1 MSFEYIVQ
9 PSEIEKQLT
18 KIWDTLQGTGKTRA
32 SLFNLII
39 YTAKNARTDYLY
51 QVAKKLIEKFPS
63 RVILITIDDSAPSDT
78 VKTSVSVMASESKTN
93 TTACDLINIVL
104 STKNKERAPFM
115 VLPHLLTDLPIY
127 LLWGDDPSKIDPI
140 SQKLEKLATR
150 VIFDSESTKDL
161 VAFAKAI
168 LNHKTA
174 SGSDI
179 ADLNWARTEGWR
191 QLLAE
196 TFKSPERLNLL
207 TQTKTLSIVYN
218 CLESEFFCHTKIQ
231 ALYLQAWLA
240 SQMGW
245 DLTSTKTSPQETQLE
260 YNKKITVILT
270 PKSVP
275 SLTPG
280 RILEINFAGSDDSH
294 FQFVRS
300 KESPQIVQVRH
311 STPHFCQLPL
321 QFILDRYESGQSLI
335 KEIFHK
341 GTSKHYLSILQ
352 KLSQVA
358 DKDLKAYE

>member
-1 MSFEYIVQ
+1 MSSEYIVQ

-18 KIWDTLQGTGKTRA
+18 KIWDALQGTGKTRA

-39 YTAKNARTDYLY
+39 YTTKNARIDYLY
-51 QVAKKLIEKFPS
+51 KVAQKLIEKFPS
-63 RVILITIDDSAPSDT
+63 RVIFITIDDTASSDI
-78 VKTSVSVMASESKTN
+78 VKTSVSVISSESKAN
-93 TTACDLINIVL
+93 TIACDLINIVL

-150 VIFDSESTKDL
+150 VIFDSESTQDL
-161 VAFAKAI
+161 VNFAKAI
-168 LNHKTA
+168 LNHKTS

-196 TFKSPERLNLL
+196 TFKSPERLKLL
-207 TQTKTLSIVYN
+207 QQTKTLSIVYN
-218 CLESEFFCHTKIQ
+218 CLESEFFYHTKIQ

-240 SQMGW
+240 SQMSW
-245 DLTSTKTSPQETQLE
+245 ELTSTKTLPKETQFE
-260 YNKKITVILT
+260 YNTNINVTLIPKTVN
-270 PKSVP
+270 

-280 RILEINFAGSDDSH
+280 RILEINFTATDDSQ
-294 FQFVRS
+294 FQLIRS
-300 KESPQIVQVRH
+300 EKFPQIIHVH
-311 STPHFCQLPL
+311 YFTPHFCLLPL

-341 GTSKHYLSILQ
+341 GTSHHYLSILHH
-352 KLSQVA
+352 LSEVA
-358 DKDLKAYE
+358 SKDLKAYE